1 MRIAAPLAVVLIM
14 TCCTTA
20 YAPAQP
26 ALILSSAPPVEEKK
40 VEPLVTTWCNLGEFK
55 YIALITHHPYERKE
69 KIKLWLNK
77 YGANCNKED
86 IAKIYN
92 NLAQLLGT
100 SDDGE
105 IRILTYELYMNAK
118 NVGKN

>member
-1 MRIAAPLAVVLIM
+1 MRIAAPVAVVLIM

-26 ALILSSAPPVEEKK
+26 SIPS
-40 VEPLVTTWCNLGEFK
+40 VTTWCNLGDFK
-55 YIALITHHPYERKE
+55 YIALTTHNPYERKE

>member
-1 MRIAAPLAVVLIM
+1 MKIAAPLAVVLIM

-69 KIKLWLNK
+69 KVKAWLK
-77 YGANCNKED
+77 QYGPTCNKEQ
-86 IAKIYN
+86 IEKIYN
-92 NLAQLLGT
+92 NLAQMLGT

-105 IRILTYELYMNAK
+105 LRIITYELYK
-118 NVGKN
+118 NVK